1 MTTFY
6 LKCIIQLNVITK
18 MELFIYFQFTINGV
32 SVCKINDIISKSF
45 PLTHT
50 NNYKDS
56 TVSEY

>member
-1 MTTFY
+1 
-6 LKCIIQLNVITK
+6 